1 MTERACP
8 ECGKPMTLV
17 RVLPPLDDHP
27 RLGAFYCKPCE
38 FADTIPLNAG
48 TETERFAVRRW
59 AFMNRATGANAG

>member
-1 MTERACP
+1 
-8 ECGKPMTLV
+8 MTLV

-48 TETERFAVRRW
+48 TETERFAVRR
-59 AFMNRATGANAG
+59 